1 MDTASHLL
9 FGATLG
15 GLAFLHPEVAAQPG
29 LAQAMLLCT
38 VVGSHAPDFDTIV
51 RLKSY
56 RHYLRYHRGVTHSL
70 PALGIWPALIALP
83 AAWAFGVLES
93 FWLLYLWTFGAV
105 VLHVFLDWLNVYGVQ
120 CFRPLNRRWHH
131 LDILPLF
138 DPFLFTQHAAG
149 LAGWLLADWRA
160 AAVFPVIY
168 AASCVYVLLRMLY
181 QRRLLRRIRSD
192 YAAAETTV
200 QLVPGLIW
208 GWGQF
213 LLETEQE
220 YRTGSL
226 LRGRAV
232 LEGAYPKGNGH
243 PAVEA
248 TLGGDSV
255 RTFLGFAEKVHVS
268 ISEGQDGFLVQW
280 RDVRFW
286 HNSKLPFG
294 VDVKLDPDLRIM
306 RERLYWSKKAWDPP
320 YV

>member
-15 GLAFLHPEVAAQPG
+15 GLAYLHPEVAAQPG

-38 VVGSHAPDFDTIV
+38 VVGSHAPDFDTV
-51 RLKSY
+51 ARLKSY
-56 RHYLRYHRGVTHSL
+56 RHYLRYHRGITHSL
-70 PALGIWPALIALP
+70 PALGVWPALIALP
-83 AAWAFGVLES
+83 FSWAFGVLES
-93 FWLLYLWTFGAV
+93 FWLLYMWTLAAV
-105 VLHVFLDWLNVYGVQ
+105 GLHVFLDWLNVYGVQ

-138 DPFLFTQHAAG
+138 DPFLFALHAIG
-149 LAGWLLADWRA
+149 LVGWLAADWRA
-160 AAVFPVIY
+160 VHVFPAVY
-168 AASCVYVLLRMLY
+168 AASCGYVLLRMLY
-181 QRRLLRRIRSD
+181 QKRLLRRIRSE
-192 YAAAETTV
+192 YAAAETGI

-226 LRGRAV
+226 LGGRAV
-232 LEGAYPKGNGH
+232 LQSAYAKESGH
-243 PAVEA
+243 PAAQA

-255 RTFLGFAEKVHVS
+255 RTFLSFAEKVHVS
-268 ISEGQDGFLVQW
+268 ITEGQDGFLVQW

-294 VDVKLDPDLRIM
+294 VDVKLDTDLKIM
-306 RERLYWSKKAWDPP
+306 RENLCWSKKVWDPP